1 MSYRKIPARA
11 SHSWPVPLQGE
22 PFSLVTFLL
31 GLAKESNPAALAD
44 GSSALAYRRARRES
58 FPCRSDASRDRAV
71 ATAGVLFKQVQSFRP
86 LRGQV
91 TFFC

>member
-1 MSYRKIPARA
+1 MSYRKIPATA

-44 GSSALAYRRARRES
+44 GSSAVAYRFQDQTIRASATKAAGNFLLSKATKES
-58 FPCRSDASRDRAV
+58 HQRKM
-71 ATAGVLFKQVQSFRP
+71 L
-86 LRGQV
+86 LL
-91 TFFC
+91 